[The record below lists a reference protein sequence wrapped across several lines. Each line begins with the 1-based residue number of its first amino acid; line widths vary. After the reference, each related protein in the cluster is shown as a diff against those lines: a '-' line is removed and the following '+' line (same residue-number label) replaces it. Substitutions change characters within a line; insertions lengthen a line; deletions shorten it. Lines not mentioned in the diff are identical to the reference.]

1 MNIQTQK
8 GYCSTI
14 TQALSWTSVPI
25 GSSSAF
31 KQDSIPR
38 IMSNTIEHYNVL
50 HVHCNPR
57 SSEYQKC
64 ISLWKC

>member
-1 MNIQTQK
+1 MNIQTHK

-38 IMSNTIEHYNVL
+38 IMSNTI
-50 HVHCNPR
+50 
-57 SSEYQKC
+57 
-64 ISLWKC
+64 